1 MELNDNTPSVDAA
14 IDDPTPA
21 RKQIFSDL
29 EKALNLDN
37 YDPLPVQEY
46 SKFDYS
52 NSSKRF
58 QEEWETVRE
67 DNRRSSGR
75 LPKRNILQNKPGP

>member
-1 MELNDNTPSVDAA
+1 MEFDDNTSSVAAA

-29 EKALNLDN
+29 EKVLNLDN

-46 SKFDYS
+46 SKFECS
-52 NSSKRF
+52 NSSKSF
-58 QEEWETVRE
+58 QVE
-67 DNRRSSGR
+67 
-75 LPKRNILQNKPGP
+75 